1 MDTSILSELK
11 PLIENAKSILIVTA
25 KDPAIDSVAACLALS
40 QALSQSGKITTVA
53 CPTPLTVEFSN
64 LFGVDKVES
73 KIGNKNLVISL
84 DYSEGSI
91 EKVSYNVE
99 NDKFNLIIQPKP
111 GFPLFSQDKVAFTQ
125 SGVNADLL
133 IVIGTA
139 DLSNLEPLFAD
150 DKEILE
156 KIPLVNID
164 NHLGNRNFGKVNLV
178 DQNAPSSSQLV
189 MQLITG
195 LNLSL
200 DSDGAS
206 NILTGLESATNN
218 FQEGNI
224 TAETFEAA
232 ALCLR
237 YGARKLFTSV
247 AGQSAPVVQPPTQT
261 VEPPPAPTI
270 EPVSTSE
277 PVANDQTPT
286 QKPPP
291 DWLQPKI
298 YKGGQLI

>member
-1 MDTSILSELK
+1 MDSTLLSELK
-11 PLIENAKSILIVTA
+11 PLVENAKSVLIVTE
-25 KDPAIDSVAACLALS
+25 KEPTIDSVAACLALS
-40 QALSQSGKITTVA
+40 QALSQSGKIMTVA

-64 LFGVDKVES
+64 LFGVDKVKN

-99 NDKFNLIIQPKP
+99 GDKFNLIIQPKP
-111 GFPLFSQDKVAFTQ
+111 GFPLFSQDKVNFSQ
-125 SGVNADLL
+125 SGINADLI
-133 IVIGTA
+133 IVIGTE
-139 DLSNLEPLFAD
+139 DLAKLDPLFVD
-150 DKEILE
+150 NKDILE

-164 NHLGNRNFGKVNLV
+164 THLGNRNFGKVNLV
-178 DQNAPSSSQLV
+178 DQNAASSSQLV

-195 LNLSL
+195 LNLTL

-206 NILTGLESATNN
+206 NILTGLESATKN

-224 TAETFEAA
+224 TAETFESA

-237 YGARKLFTSV
+237 FGARKLYTGSTDKTTLITETQPATSQPV
-247 AGQSAPVVQPPTQT
+247 NQSTSAP
-261 VEPPPAPTI
+261 
-270 EPVSTSE
+270 
-277 PVANDQTPT
+277 
-286 QKPPP
+286 KPPP